1 MKIKVHS
8 KYIFSPARTDFIST
22 CTALWKVHNVPGPS
36 GAHSVSQK
44 RAAFQGEKFYNLHQK
59 YFGKQLCSKFK
70 NKCEMNV
77 LKRHK
82 TRVSTPCRLLIR
94 SFRDFHNI
102 NLCFV
107 YCLFKQK
114 LIQWCAIRV
123 FSKQTNKRQIS
134 WGKCL
139 WWIKKREHRVDWI
152 EARYSSLGSHVQAVF
167 LYLNLVG
174 QIWTV
179 ARITPEQWR

>member
-8 KYIFSPARTDFIST
+8 KYIFSPTRTDFIST
-22 CTALWKVHNVPGPS
+22 CTALWKVRDAPGPL

-107 YCLFKQK
+107 CYLFKQTNSVMCNK
-114 LIQWCAIRV
+114 GFLKGKKKFDLLIVPLMDLR
-123 FSKQTNKRQIS
+123 KQN
-134 WGKCL
+134 
-139 WWIKKREHRVDWI
+139 
-152 EARYSSLGSHVQAVF
+152 
-167 LYLNLVG
+167 
-174 QIWTV
+174 
-179 ARITPEQWR
+179 

>member
-1 MKIKVHS
+1 MHIWSHK
-8 KYIFSPARTDFIST
+8 DWFIST
-22 CTALWKVHNVPGPS
+22 CTALWKVHGVPGPL

-44 RAAFQGEKFYNLHQK
+44 RAAFQGQEPWFHGEKFYNWHQK
-59 YFGKQLCSKFK
+59 YSGKQLCSKLK
-70 NKCEMNV
+70 NKWEMCV
-77 LKRHK
+77 LKRRK
-82 TRVSTPCRLLIR
+82 TKVSTPCRLLIR

-174 QIWTV
+174 QIWTL

>member
-8 KYIFSPARTDFIST
+8 KCIFNPTRTDFISI
-22 CTALWKVHNVPGPS
+22 CTALWKVHHVPGPS

-44 RAAFQGEKFYNLHQK
+44 RAVFHGEKFYNPHQK

-70 NKCEMNV
+70 NKWEMDV

-94 SFRDFHNI
+94 SSKDFHNI

-114 LIQWCAIRV
+114 LIQWYAIKV
-123 FSKQTNKRQIS
+123 FSEQTNKRQIS

-139 WWIKKREHRVDWI
+139 WWIKKREHGVDWI
-152 EARYSSLGSHVQAVF
+152 EARCSSLGSHVQAVF
-167 LYLNLVG
+167 SYLN
-174 QIWTV
+174 
-179 ARITPEQWR
+179 